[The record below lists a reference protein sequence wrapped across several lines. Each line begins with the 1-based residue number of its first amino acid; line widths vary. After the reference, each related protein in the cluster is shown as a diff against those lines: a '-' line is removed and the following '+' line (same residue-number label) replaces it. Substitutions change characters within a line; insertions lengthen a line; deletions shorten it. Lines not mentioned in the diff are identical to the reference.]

1 MKTLSINEW
10 VKLLLPI
17 VSGFLVGGLCP
28 MKDSGANIKARPP
41 SWVFGSVWPIL
52 YLIVGYAW
60 VSMSRHKSKIADPL
74 FASITVLLT
83 LWVYLYS
90 CAKNKRSALYVLIVL
105 VGLGLAALKLCK
117 DEMICI
123 GLSLYVAWLLFAMQL
138 NYTIV
143 NKK

>member
-1 MKTLSINEW
+1 MKTSEW
-10 VKLLLPI
+10 VKLLLPL

-28 MKDSGANIKARPP
+28 MKDSGADINARPP
-41 SWVFGSVWPIL
+41 AWVFGTIWPVL

-60 VSMSRHKSKIADPL
+60 VTMSRHKSKIADPL
-74 FASITVLLT
+74 FSMITILLT

-90 CAKNKRSALYVLIVL
+90 CAKRKRLALYVLVAL
-105 VGLGLAALKLCK
+105 VALGLAALKLCK

-123 GLSLYVAWLLFAMQL
+123 GLSVYVAWLLFAMQL